1 MKVFLVGMPGSGKS
15 TLGKQIARILNMHF
29 VDLDTAIEQLTRKPI
44 REIFQKQGEVYFR
57 ELERD
62 TLDKLIHEHE
72 AFVMATGGG
81 TPCFHDNMLTM
92 NKVGITVFIDIPS
105 QEIIQRMSKKGI
117 ADRPLFHGMDME
129 NMVAEFDKK
138 FKHRIPYY
146 RQAKL
151 EISGDYV
158 TAERI
163 VHLISLQKPD
173 DYQAKHPKN

>member
-15 TLGKQIARILNMHF
+15 TLGKQVARLMNMCF
-29 VDLDTAIEQLTRKPI
+29 IDLDVEIENLTRISI
-44 REIFQKQGEVYFR
+44 REVFQQHGEAYFR

-62 TLDKLIHEHE
+62 MLDKLIHENE
-72 AFVMATGGG
+72 SFVMATGGG
-81 TPCFHDNMLTM
+81 TPCFHDNMKAM
-92 NKVGITVFIDIPS
+92 NKVGLSIFIDLPS
-105 QEIIQRMSKKGI
+105 HEIISRMSKKGI
-117 ADRPLFHGMDME
+117 ADRPLFQEMDTKDL
-129 NMVAEFDKK
+129 VTEFDKK

-163 VHLISLQKPD
+163 IHLISLQTKAD
-173 DYQAKHPKN
+173 DSKS